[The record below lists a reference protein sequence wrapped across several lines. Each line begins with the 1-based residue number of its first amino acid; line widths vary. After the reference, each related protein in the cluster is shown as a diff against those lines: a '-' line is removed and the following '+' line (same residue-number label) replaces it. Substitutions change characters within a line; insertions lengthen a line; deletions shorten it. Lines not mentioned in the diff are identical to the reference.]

1 MKDSMSKV
9 LLIGYGN
16 PGRLDDGL
24 GPALAAAL
32 EEKQLPGVT
41 VDSDYQLMV
50 EDAAGMKDYD
60 VVIFADADLNGPEPF
75 HFTRLKPLEEIS
87 FSTHSLT
94 PESLLGL
101 ARKHFSSSIEG
112 FALGIRGY
120 DFDDFGEDLSD
131 KAESNL
137 NAAMSFVEKL
147 VDTGNYDEAEKEFS
161 K

>member
-1 MKDSMSKV
+1 MSKV

-24 GPALAAAL
+24 GPALAAAV
-32 EEKQLPGVT
+32 ETKKLPGVT
-41 VDSDYQLMV
+41 VDSDYQLMI

-75 HFTRLKPLEEIS
+75 HFTRIKPLEEIS

-101 ARKHFSSSIEG
+101 ARKHFSSNTEG

-120 DFDDFGEDLSD
+120 DFDDFGESLSD
-131 KAESNL
+131 KADSNL
-137 NAAMSFVEKL
+137 KQAIKFVAEL
-147 VDTGNYDEAEKEFS
+147 VATGNYDEAEKDFS